1 MSPASSKAD
10 FQGSPEPPPMAGIYW
25 FQSEGTSTV
34 LRLDVRVKDGALIV
48 WWANQDQPVKN
59 LKGLWYGPM
68 VPMSA
73 KP

>member
-34 LRLDVRVKDGALIV
+34 LRLPVTLLKDVFTVSLGYDPEAL
-48 WWANQDQPVKN
+48 KT
-59 LKGLWYGPM
+59 
-68 VPMSA
+68 
-73 KP
+73 